1 MNYAKHMTYHNL
13 RTRKQNS
20 KQRVVLYVSGG
31 IEMNPW
37 LKNGWKHEWN
47 CHAFKESNNIHRTT
61 KQLL

>member
-37 LKNGWKHEWN
+37 LKNG
-47 CHAFKESNNIHRTT
+47 
-61 KQLL
+61 